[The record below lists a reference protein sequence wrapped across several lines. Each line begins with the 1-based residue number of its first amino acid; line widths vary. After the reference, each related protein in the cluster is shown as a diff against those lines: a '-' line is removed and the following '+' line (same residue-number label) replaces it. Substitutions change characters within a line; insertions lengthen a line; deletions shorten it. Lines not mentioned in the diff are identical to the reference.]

1 MRYFHSTAPNYG
13 GFSFPCQGKKM
24 NETLLSYGLAVVVG
38 VIGWFVRVL
47 WDADKEMRESLSRL
61 REDLPRE
68 FVQKE
73 DYRRD
78 IYDIKAMLKDI
89 SDKLDGKADK

>member
-1 MRYFHSTAPNYG
+1 MNLEAIAPY
-13 GFSFPCQGKKM
+13 
-24 NETLLSYGLAVVVG
+24 LLTGVVG

-47 WDADKEMRESLSRL
+47 WEADIELRDSLSRL

-68 FVQKE
+68 FVLRE

-78 IYDIKAMLKDI
+78 IYEIKQLLRDI
-89 SDKLDGKADK
+89 SEKLDTKVDK

>member
-1 MRYFHSTAPNYG
+1 MNLEAIAPY
-13 GFSFPCQGKKM
+13 
-24 NETLLSYGLAVVVG
+24 LLTGVVG

-47 WDADKEMRESLSRL
+47 WEADKELRDSLSRL

-68 FVQKE
+68 FVLRE

-78 IYDIKAMLKDI
+78 IYEIKQLLRAI
-89 SDKLDGKADK
+89 SEKLDTKVDK